1 MPASTTAGPG
11 GADVAAAAKRLVP
24 PGGVV
29 TPRMRALLLV
39 TLVLFALLA
48 IDSGYLGA
56 VTFQEWMTGERRQ
69 NAFYL
74 WMFLAHLVLGLA
86 IVVPVLAFGA
96 WHWKRAHHHPNRRAV
111 RMGNV
116 TMVAALVTLA
126 TGVLL
131 TRVEVGGVAPEI
143 RDPQARSVAYWMHV
157 AAPAVVVWGFV
168 LHRLAGR
175 RIRWSTGVLVAMAA
189 LALTVGFDLWHRMDA
204 GRPRPQPKDGAAYF
218 EPSLA
223 RTSNGSFIP
232 ASKLMQNDECL
243 SCHPDAY
250 ASWAHSAHAASSF
263 NNPMYAFSVRETRRQ
278 AFAREGAVN
287 DARFC
292 AGCHDP
298 VPFFTGA
305 FEDTRF
311 DDPDYDVSKD
321 PLGAASITCTAC
333 HAITSVGSTRGNADY
348 VIEESPEYPFGGTGS
363 PLLRWVNHQLIKAKP
378 GFHRHTFLKPEVH
391 RSAEFCS
398 TCHKVFLPE
407 ELNDYKW
414 LPGQNHYDSW
424 RLSNRSGFGVQG
436 WYWPKHPETNCNG
449 CHMPAI
455 ASADLG
461 AKPRGPAGELQI
473 KDHFFPGANTAVA
486 RASGLPDA
494 ADAVA
499 RTEAFNRDVLRMDIF
514 ALREDG
520 TADGAMVAPL
530 GDVGPALVPGRRYLV
545 ELVVRTLGALGHEYT
560 QGTADSN
567 ETWLDVTV
575 RAGDRVIGRIGA
587 IDEGSSVD
595 PWSKFLNVYMLDR
608 EGNRIDRRNPQDIF
622 VPLYNHQ
629 VPPGAADLT
638 RVAFTMPADAT
649 GPVTVEA
656 AVRYRKFDARYLR
669 YVYGEGHA
677 NDLPVMTMATDRVT
691 FGAPPG
697 PATADEGAAPP
708 TAGVPEAERWLDAGI
723 AHFRTASRAPG
734 KGQWGLADAM
744 FARAAESG
752 RVEGLVGRARVAL
765 LDGRLGDAADHLRAA
780 AERHP
785 GQVPWAVSYWSA
797 VVDLQQ
803 GEFERAIRGFREV
816 SETSFD
822 DARARGFDFGRDD
835 RVLVDWAT
843 ACLERARQLRGASD
857 EPRRRE
863 LHDEAVRL
871 TDRALGEDSQ
881 RFQTWY
887 VRMQALEALGDAARA
902 AEARAAY
909 ERFRPDDNARDR
921 AVTAARRRDPA
932 ADHASEPAAIFDLQR
947 VGAPGLPA
955 AAGPAEAG
963 R

>member
-1 MPASTTAGPG
+1 M
-11 GADVAAAAKRLVP
+11 AAAAKRLVP

-56 VTFQEWMTGERRQ
+56 VTFQEWMTGERQQ

-111 RMGNV
+111 RMGSV

-449 CHMPAI
+449 CHMPAV

-461 AKPRGPAGELQI
+461 AKPRGQAGELQI

-494 ADAVA
+494 AGAVA

-514 ALREDG
+514 ALREGG

-530 GDVGPALVPGRRYLV
+530 GDVGPALVPG
-545 ELVVRTLGALGHEYT
+545 
-560 QGTADSN
+560 
-567 ETWLDVTV
+567 
-575 RAGDRVIGRIGA
+575 
-587 IDEGSSVD
+587 
-595 PWSKFLNVYMLDR
+595 
-608 EGNRIDRRNPQDIF
+608 
-622 VPLYNHQ
+622 
-629 VPPGAADLT
+629 
-638 RVAFTMPADAT
+638 
-649 GPVTVEA
+649 
-656 AVRYRKFDARYLR
+656 
-669 YVYGEGHA
+669 
-677 NDLPVMTMATDRVT
+677 
-691 FGAPPG
+691 
-697 PATADEGAAPP
+697 
-708 TAGVPEAERWLDAGI
+708 
-723 AHFRTASRAPG
+723 
-734 KGQWGLADAM
+734 
-744 FARAAESG
+744 
-752 RVEGLVGRARVAL
+752 
-765 LDGRLGDAADHLRAA
+765 
-780 AERHP
+780 
-785 GQVPWAVSYWSA
+785 
-797 VVDLQQ
+797 
-803 GEFERAIRGFREV
+803 
-816 SETSFD
+816 
-822 DARARGFDFGRDD
+822 
-835 RVLVDWAT
+835 
-843 ACLERARQLRGASD
+843 
-857 EPRRRE
+857 
-863 LHDEAVRL
+863 
-871 TDRALGEDSQ
+871 
-881 RFQTWY
+881 
-887 VRMQALEALGDAARA
+887 
-902 AEARAAY
+902 
-909 ERFRPDDNARDR
+909 
-921 AVTAARRRDPA
+921 
-932 ADHASEPAAIFDLQR
+932 
-947 VGAPGLPA
+947 
-955 AAGPAEAG
+955 
-963 R
+963 